1 MWEGKTVVRRSDSSQ
16 GGVKVVR
23 NLFQLMERYDG
34 HGGDVSFYFYFF
46 FKSLLASHNNMFFQP
61 RVWICDNLNI
71 YISTDV
77 IGHLNIR
84 QFNYIYYGIW

>member
-34 HGGDVSFYFYFF
+34 HGGDVSCFF
-46 FKSLLASHNNMFFQP
+46 CFF
-61 RVWICDNLNI
+61 
-71 YISTDV
+71 
-77 IGHLNIR
+77 
-84 QFNYIYYGIW
+84 